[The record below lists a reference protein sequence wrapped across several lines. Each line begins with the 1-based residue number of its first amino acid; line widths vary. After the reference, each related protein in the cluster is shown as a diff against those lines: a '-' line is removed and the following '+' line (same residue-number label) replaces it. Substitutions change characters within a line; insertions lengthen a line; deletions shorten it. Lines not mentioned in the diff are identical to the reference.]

1 MPLKTLVKV
10 GALTHLSDARY
21 CAGMGVNMLGFKVI
35 PAEPDYISPPK
46 FQEIRGWITGPQIV
60 AELYGIGDAS
70 LIPQI
75 MQDYKPDYVEI
86 GLAEVAVIPSLPL
99 PYILYLKDNETLPE
113 LATKPV
119 YVLVENPSRYPDID
133 IPLLAAI
140 DSPEKANEALML
152 LNVKGLAMH
161 GGAEISPGL
170 KDYESLASVLEVL
183 EDEG

>member
-35 PAEPDYISPPK
+35 PGEPDYISPPK

-60 AELYGIGDAS
+60 AELYGLRDPAPVS
-70 LIPQI
+70 QI

-86 GLAEVAVIPSLPL
+86 GLAEIAIIPALPL
-99 PYILYLKDNETLPE
+99 PYILCLKDNEALPE

-119 YVLVENPSRYPDID
+119 YVLVTDPARYRDID
-133 IPLLAAI
+133 IPLLAAT
-140 DSPEKANEALML
+140 DSPEKANDALTL
-152 LNVKGLAMH
+152 PNVKGIAMH